1 MYPQKPAH
9 TLKGSAVGIGAD
21 RVAQAA
27 AAAELAA
34 SSAPTECDG
43 AINRL
48 AQAVDEARAEIAAMQ
63 RLG

>member
-1 MYPQKPAH
+1 VRIRKSAPAAIATLAH

-34 SSAPTECDG
+34 SVRQPSAMVRSIGLRRRWT
-43 AINRL
+43 R
-48 AQAVDEARAEIAAMQ
+48 
-63 RLG
+63 